1 MSFVGG
7 KKKHRKHTRGI
18 RGQLAMQSHIEQ
30 ERAIGAQA
38 REDDFERHQ
47 WSGRETSRVVDLSR
61 AGKGNY
67 VARRGVLIEAIWFVV
82 EACII
87 NNKLVPSSALRVAL
101 LRLFGARIGTGCRFV
116 HPLRVK
122 APWNLEVGDHC
133 WFGVDVWIYNQAP
146 IRIGSHVCISQ
157 GTFLTAGS
165 HDMSTTMD
173 LRVAPIVIEDG
184 VWITSKCV
192 VQMGVTI
199 GRSAV
204 VTPLSVVHRSLAP
217 EGVYGGNPCRFL
229 RKRFN
234 S

>member
-1 MSFVGG
+1 MESNVEQQGA
-7 KKKHRKHTRGI
+7 TRECASPLGTV
-18 RGQLAMQSHIEQ
+18 RHHVSE
-30 ERAIGAQA
+30 A
-38 REDDFERHQ
+38 RDA
-47 WSGRETSRVVDLSR
+47 GRVIDLSR

-67 VARRGVLIEAIWFVV
+67 VAKRSRLVEALWFAV

-87 NNKLVPSSALRVAL
+87 NNKLNPSSALRIGL
-101 LRLFGARIGTGCRFV
+101 LRLFGARIGQGCRLV

-122 APWNLEVGDHC
+122 YPWNLEVGDHC

-146 IRIGSHVCISQ
+146 ILIGSHVCVSQ

-165 HDMSTTMD
+165 HEASTTMD

-184 VWITSKCV
+184 VWITSKCI

-204 VTPLSVVHRSLAP
+204 VTPLSVVHRSLEP

-229 RKRFN
+229 RRRFTA
-234 S
+234 

>member
-1 MSFVGG
+1 MES
-7 KKKHRKHTRGI
+7 
-18 RGQLAMQSHIEQ
+18 QIEQ
-30 ERAIGAQA
+30 HNATCTDDAVMPRKRAA
-38 REDDFERHQ
+38 RGT
-47 WSGRETSRVVDLSR
+47 GRVIDLSR

-67 VARRGVLIEAIWFVV
+67 VAKRGFLTQAAWFVI

-101 LRLFGARIGTGCRFV
+101 MRLFGARIGTGCRFV

-146 IRIGSHVCISQ
+146 VRIGSHVCISQ
-157 GTFLTAGS
+157 RTFLTAGS

-184 VWITSKCV
+184 VWITSNCV

-229 RKRFN
+229 RPRFPDRAH
-234 S
+234 